1 MKTDGD
7 DGNYE
12 GMISRLAKGSME
24 DKAQALRK
32 LLFLYENARSRIYL
46 YERRIT
52 ECLELCLLI
61 EEVLRHLPRKTSV
74 STLFLYLNAL
84 STTLPANPI

>member
-12 GMISRLAKGSME
+12 AMISRLAKGSME

-46 YERRIT
+46 Y
-52 ECLELCLLI
+52 
-61 EEVLRHLPRKTSV
+61 
-74 STLFLYLNAL
+74 
-84 STTLPANPI
+84 